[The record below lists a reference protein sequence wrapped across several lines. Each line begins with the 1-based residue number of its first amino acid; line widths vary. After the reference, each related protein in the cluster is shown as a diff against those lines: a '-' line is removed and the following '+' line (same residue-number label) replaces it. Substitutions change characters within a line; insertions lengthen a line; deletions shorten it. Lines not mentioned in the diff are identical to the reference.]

1 MTDEGVYVGRAI
13 LKARIAE
20 LEMQVEAQGLAL
32 RAVNAELMRLQK
44 EGKDAEQDSRPGS
57 R

>member
-1 MTDEGVYVGRAI
+1 

-20 LEMQVEAQGLAL
+20 LELQVEAQGIAL

-44 EGKDAEQDSRPGS
+44 EGKDAEQDFRPGS